1 MVGDEPGEVVG
12 SHASDVF
19 DTVPGLYEHYADL
32 DEGVEEVTVD
42 AGDRIRRY
50 RVEVTPLS
58 GARDDDGGRVVVARD
73 VTDRFERERELER
86 QNEQLEQFASLVSHD
101 LRNPL
106 SVADGYVGLVGDRTD
121 DPEIEEYVDQVARSH
136 DRMERIIEDVL
147 TMARQ
152 GQTIDETRAVDLG
165 DLARRA
171 WSNVDTG
178 EATLENDLS
187 TVVEGDPDRLLHV
200 FENLFRNAVEHGG
213 PDVTVRVG
221 PISRPAF
228 EAGKNVGSGFFVADD
243 GPGIPEERRETVFE
257 AGHTTHSEGT
267 GLGLSIV
274 EQFVEA
280 HGWSIRVTES
290 ADGGARF
297 EVTGVPGVDA
307 PTEAPV
313 GHPGS

>member
-1 MVGDEPGEVVG
+1 
-12 SHASDVF
+12 
-19 DTVPGLYEHYADL
+19 
-32 DEGVEEVTVD
+32 
-42 AGDRIRRY
+42 
-50 RVEVTPLS
+50 
-58 GARDDDGGRVVVARD
+58 
-73 VTDRFERERELER
+73 
-86 QNEQLEQFASLVSHD
+86 
-101 LRNPL
+101 
-106 SVADGYVGLVGDRTD
+106 
-121 DPEIEEYVDQVARSH
+121 
-136 DRMERIIEDVL
+136 
-147 TMARQ
+147 
-152 GQTIDETRAVDLG
+152 
-165 DLARRA
+165 
-171 WSNVDTG
+171 
-178 EATLENDLS
+178 
-187 TVVEGDPDRLLHV
+187 VEGDPDRLLHV